1 MVLPIVV
8 ATGARVAGTAAARSA
23 ASSGASAAARAASSG
38 VRSSVPV
45 SGNRIAGM
53 RAASSDVSATS
64 TRQAPSPIRS
74 ARDIRERAQAAGF
87 EYEDSTENQ
96 EGITRLKRSVQ
107 QGQATEKREIKYRIS
122 LPVGFLLV
130 ALAVVLDVVEII
142 LSLLSVGIGGFIKDV
157 ASWLFI
163 AIFWMLNAPFWKGNK
178 WIAKMTTMTAT
189 FVVGLIPVL
198 SDFLPELTIGILA
211 TIIYTRIEDR
221 LGSQIRAVKEIN
233 DKIVRFKRE
242 RGANQYDKA
251 A

>member
-1 MVLPIVV
+1 MVLPII
-8 ATGARVAGTAAARSA
+8 AAAGARAAGTAAARSA
-23 ASSGASAAARAASSG
+23 ASSGASTAARAASSG
-38 VRSSVPV
+38 VRSSVPA

-53 RAASSDVSATS
+53 RAASSDVPATT

-74 ARDIRERAQAAGF
+74 ARDIQERAQAAGF
-87 EYEDSTENQ
+87 EFEDGADNQ

-107 QGQATEKREIKYRIS
+107 QGQAAEKKEIKYRIS

-130 ALAVVLDVVEII
+130 ALAAVLDLVEII
-142 LSLLSVGIGGFIKDV
+142 LSLLTVGVGGFVKDF

-163 AIFWMLNAPFWKGNK
+163 GIFWMLKAPFWKGNK

-189 FVVGLIPVL
+189 FLIGLIPVL

-221 LGSQIRAVKEIN
+221 LGSQIRAVREMN

-242 RGANQYDKA
+242 RGLGQHDKA

>member
-8 ATGARVAGTAAARSA
+8 ATGARVAGTAAARSV
-23 ASSGASAAARAASSG
+23 ASGGASAVARAASSG
-38 VRSSVPV
+38 VRSSVPA
-45 SGNRIAGM
+45 SGNGIAGM
-53 RAASSDVSATS
+53 RAASSEVSATT

-87 EYEDSTENQ
+87 EYVDGSESPD
-96 EGITRLKRSVQ
+96 GITRLKRSVQ
-107 QGQATEKREIKYRIS
+107 QSQAAEKKEIRYRIS
-122 LPVGFLLV
+122 LPMGFVLV
-130 ALAVVLDVVEII
+130 ALAAVLDLTEII
-142 LSLLSVGIGGFIKDV
+142 LSLLSAGVGGFIKDV

-163 AIFWMLNAPFWKGNK
+163 AIFWMLKAPFWKGNK
-178 WIAKMTTMTAT
+178 WLTKMTTMTTT
-189 FVVGLIPVL
+189 FIVGLIPYL

-221 LGSQIRAVKEIN
+221 LGAQIHAVKEIN

-242 RGANQYDKA
+242 RGVGQQDKA